1 MEKFVIENCMD
12 EIEIEVE
19 FDYDPAEP
27 DVGIMSDN
35 ASIYEVR
42 RVDNDAEL
50 CLLPKIK
57 EELEEELCER
67 AEENRQE
74 QSAYHKYGYMWREI

>member
-1 MEKFVIENCMD
+1 MEKFHIENCMD

-50 CLLPKIK
+50 CLLPDTKA
-57 EELEEELCER
+57 ELEEELCER

-74 QSAYHKYGYMWREI
+74 AIAYRKYGYMLRDI

>member
-1 MEKFVIENCMD
+1 MEKFTIKNCMD

-27 DVGIMSDN
+27 EVGIMTDN

-42 RVDNDAEL
+42 RTDNDTEL
-50 CLLPKIK
+50 CLLQKIQK
-57 EELEEELCER
+57 ELEEELCER
-67 AEENRQE
+67 AYEYRQE
-74 QSAYHKYGYMWREI
+74 RIAY